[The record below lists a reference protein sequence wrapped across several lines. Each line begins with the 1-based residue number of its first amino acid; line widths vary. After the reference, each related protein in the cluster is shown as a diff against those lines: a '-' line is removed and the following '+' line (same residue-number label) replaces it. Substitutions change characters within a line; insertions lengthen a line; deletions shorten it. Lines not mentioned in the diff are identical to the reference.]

1 MAPTRTTPARL
12 IAYERQR
19 KALELRKAGL
29 TYAQIADQC
38 GYSSPAT
45 ARKAVVSILESTQRE
60 SVNDFR
66 TIQFERLSYMIMKLW
81 PRVQDGDEKAIMAT
95 ASLMERQDR
104 LMGTEAA
111 TKVDAHV
118 HHTGGVLVIDGSEDD
133 YVEALEKMAAAAG
146 AKPIEKPEDD
156 IIDAEVVDDPQPA
169 LPVGDDGVTP
179 LGHLAEPEVVEVP
192 CPRYVRSAD
201 PERAATGLCARCAFV
216 KDQHNNG

>member
-146 AKPIEKPEDD
+146 AKPIEEPED
-156 IIDAEVVDDPQPA
+156 IIDAEVVADQPA
-169 LPVGDDGVTP
+169 LPEGDDD
-179 LGHLAEPEVVEVP
+179 EPEAEVVEVP
-192 CPRYVRSAD
+192 CLRYVRSAD
-201 PERAATGLCARCAFV
+201 PERASAGLCARCSFV
-216 KDQHNNG
+216 KDQHDNG